1 MTKRSFQNLAGSKV
15 PAAAAWTRLGPAIP
29 KYSGPSF
36 CGPEGTETVGP
47 LVRIIMLRHGLVPR
61 VSYRF
66 MMKNGAVR
74 GKSPSMP
81 ISAKLWLETTAS
93 RKLLA

>member
-1 MTKRSFQNLAGSKV
+1 
-15 PAAAAWTRLGPAIP
+15 
-29 KYSGPSF
+29 
-36 CGPEGTETVGP
+36 
-47 LVRIIMLRHGLVPR
+47 MLRHGLVPR